1 MADYHLPPGQGPIL
15 TAAADYSVTGQYR
28 AFIQTNQTAVLCSAL
43 GQRPIGILKNNPYA
57 GEKAEVAVAGEIV
70 PAYYGGTV
78 AVGDRLVTDANGAL
92 ITSASTAAGATQ
104 AAYPIAIAIY
114 AGVSGD
120 RHSVYVLPP
129 GGSGIGGLE
138 SWHFPLSLVLAAS
151 GDMWTNTTPG
161 FAGRIVSVEWVQA
174 APGTG
179 SGADITI
186 NMEIGT
192 TNVTGG
198 AVNVT
203 LATATP
209 MGNRI
214 AGSAVTAA
222 NYFSATDTIS
232 IEATVATAF
241 TAGTGTLV
249 VRYVRA

>member
-1 MADYHLPPGQGPIL
+1 MADIRLPPGEGPIL
-15 TAAADYSVTGQYR
+15 TAAADYRTTGQYR
-28 AFIQTNQTAVLCSAL
+28 AVIQTNQTAVLCSSL
-43 GQRPIGILKNNPYA
+43 GQRSIGILKNNPNS
-57 GEKAEVAVAGEIV
+57 GEKAEIATAGEIF
-70 PAYYGGTV
+70 PAIYGGTV
-78 AVGDRLVTDANGAL
+78 AVGDRLVNDANGAL
-92 ITSASTAAGATQ
+92 ISAAGTAAGATQ
-104 AAYPIAIAIY
+104 AGFPIAIAIY

-129 GGSGIGGLE
+129 GGVNGGRLE
-138 SWHFPLSLVLAAS
+138 AWHFPLSLVLAAS

-179 SGADITI
+179 TGADISI
-186 NMEIGT
+186 NLEIGT

-198 AVNVT
+198 VVNVT

-214 AGSAVTAA
+214 AGTAVTAA

-249 VRYVRA
+249 VRYVSA